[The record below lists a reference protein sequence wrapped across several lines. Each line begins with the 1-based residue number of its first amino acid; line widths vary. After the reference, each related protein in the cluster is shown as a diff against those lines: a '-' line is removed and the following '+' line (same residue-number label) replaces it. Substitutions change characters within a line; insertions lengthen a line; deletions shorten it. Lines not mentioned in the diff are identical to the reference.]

1 MLVTLAILG
10 VGAYLLTRKG
20 KGVRGVGDV
29 LRSSYDDMFVTTT
42 DGNHAV
48 YFMVDKSTGEIVAS
62 GYDLVEIWDDEDV
75 TKEGKDEPDLVW
87 QPTFF
92 IGRFQDWESARREAV
107 LSMYDHTFS
116 DLNARRNLYMFNP
129 EDLGMSI
136 FDDLFM

>member
-1 MLVTLAILG
+1 MLGLLAILG
-10 VGAYLLTRKG
+10 GMYLLGRKQ

-62 GYDLVEIWDDEDV
+62 GYDLVEIWDDED
-75 TKEGKDEPDLVW
+75 ELMGKDEPDLVW

-129 EDLGMSI
+129 EELGMSI

>member
-1 MLVTLAILG
+1 MLGLLAILG
-10 VGAYLLTRKG
+10 GVYLFGRKQ
-20 KGVRGVGDV
+20 KGVRGIGDV
-29 LRSSYDDMFVTTT
+29 LHSSYDDMFVTTT

-62 GYDLVEIWDDEDV
+62 GYDLVEIWDDED
-75 TKEGKDEPDLVW
+75 ELMGKDEPDLVW

-116 DLNARRNLYMFNP
+116 DLNARRNLYMFNT